1 MSQENKT
8 PITER
13 WWFKLIKLSTVGV
26 FQGIGR
32 LWRGWTNLSKRGK
45 LGVAGG
51 FIALLVVAGITSQ
64 QEARKARE
72 LGFAS
77 VQEMKVAKKA
87 NCPDKACYENLLI
100 SQKQA
105 EEAKAAQAQA
115 ENASGKGE
123 TIGQWMDKVAA
134 ESKDAAAAASQQGNP
149 VGQSAGS
156 YAGNDAGDP
165 RFWINGCK
173 VWARANMQCTGNSN
187 YEGCISSRMA
197 SAYGQENK
205 DIGLGAGQFCNE
217 DGSTFI
223 KVN

>member
-8 PITER
+8 PMTGR

-26 FQGIGR
+26 FQGIGH
-32 LWRGWTNLSKRGK
+32 LWRGWNNLNKRAK
-45 LGVAGG
+45 LAVAGG

-87 NCPDKACYENLLI
+87 NCPDKACYESLLTA
-100 SQKQA
+100 QKQA
-105 EEAKAAQAQA
+105 EEAKAAEA
-115 ENASGKGE
+115 EARNASAKGE

-134 ESKDAAAAASQQGNP
+134 ESKNAAASSQQGNP
-149 VGQSAGS
+149 AGQSAGT
-156 YAGNDAGDP
+156 YAGNDASDP
-165 RFWINGCK
+165 RFWIKGCK

-197 SAYGQENK
+197 AAFGQENK

-223 KVN
+223 KVD